1 MSSDHL
7 ITTEQPV
14 TEFAVVRF
22 IDGWRILAGARRW
35 GRFSYRVD
43 AEEAA
48 LRLAA
53 DARAGGR
60 NARVLVQGSDGQL
73 RRLDVA

>member
-7 ITTEQPV
+7 IATEQAV
-14 TEFAVVRF
+14 TEFAVIRF
-22 IDGWRILAGARRW
+22 VDGWRILAGARRW

-53 DARAGGR
+53 DARTGGR
-60 NARVLVQGSDGQL
+60 DARVLVQGSDGQL

>member
-7 ITTEQPV
+7 VTSEQAV
-14 TEFAVVRF
+14 TEFAVVRY

-35 GRFSYRVD
+35 GRFTYRVD

-48 LRLAA
+48 LRLA
-53 DARAGGR
+53 DNARTGGR
-60 NARVLVQGSDGQL
+60 DARVLVQGSDGQL

>member
-7 ITTEQPV
+7 IATEQTV
-14 TEFAVVRF
+14 TEFAVIRF
-22 IDGWRILAGARRW
+22 VDGWRILAGARRW

-60 NARVLVQGSDGQL
+60 NAQVLVQGSDGQL